1 MIVRTPFFFLHTI
14 HSLFIVIDTLTWS
27 VVHIRLH
34 ILRFILLSL
43 YVVYSLTRDLNI
55 SVIVVI
61 SICVQYYSHELPA
74 ARCVHS
80 TAFALTASAPSS
92 SPMRR
97 SRSNHFLKNDL

>member
-1 MIVRTPFFFLHTI
+1 MT
-14 HSLFIVIDTLTWS
+14 DTLTRS

-43 YVVYSLTRDLNI
+43 YVVYFLIRDLNI
-55 SVIVVI
+55 ISIIVVI
-61 SICVQYYSHELPA
+61 SIWIQYYSHELPA

-97 SRSNHFLKNDL
+97 SSSSHFLKNDL